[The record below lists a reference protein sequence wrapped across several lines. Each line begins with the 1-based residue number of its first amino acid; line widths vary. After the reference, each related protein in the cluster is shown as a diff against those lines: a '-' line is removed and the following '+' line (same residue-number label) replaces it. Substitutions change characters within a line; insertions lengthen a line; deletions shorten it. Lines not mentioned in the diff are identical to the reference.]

1 MKSAKKAI
9 KEILG
14 NAGINDEERH
24 TNVCGAERLS
34 NSFILK
40 NRMPIAQIE
49 ASVYIVI
56 VKAVNFTQISSN
68 YVKEIGKS
76 PLNF

>member
-1 MKSAKKAI
+1 MMKSAKKAL

-24 TNVCGAERLS
+24 TNVCGAERLI

-40 NRMPIAQIE
+40 NLMPIAQI
-49 ASVYIVI
+49 
-56 VKAVNFTQISSN
+56 
-68 YVKEIGKS
+68 
-76 PLNF
+76 